1 MKNVIRILL
10 LIVVLA
16 LLCVPFVDFGKPE
29 GTIEAMQ
36 KKAEKE
42 DYLAFTNGN
51 RLTVVKNGSNNDVM
65 NFVYFN
71 SEAAVCVRP
80 LFQSAC

>member
-16 LLCVPFVDFGKPE
+16 LLCVPFVDFGRPE

-36 KKAEKE
+36 KKAEK
-42 DYLAFTNGN
+42 Y
-51 RLTVVKNGSNNDVM
+51 S
-65 NFVYFN
+65 
-71 SEAAVCVRP
+71 VC
-80 LFQSAC
+80 